1 MGRKWGLVWE
11 FTSKLM
17 PHVWSIVHMELD
29 EFPPLAPYAPGGG
42 EGWGRY
48 FENVASY
55 ILLVTF
61 RQCN

>member
-1 MGRKWGLVWE
+1 
-11 FTSKLM
+11 
-17 PHVWSIVHMELD
+17 MELD